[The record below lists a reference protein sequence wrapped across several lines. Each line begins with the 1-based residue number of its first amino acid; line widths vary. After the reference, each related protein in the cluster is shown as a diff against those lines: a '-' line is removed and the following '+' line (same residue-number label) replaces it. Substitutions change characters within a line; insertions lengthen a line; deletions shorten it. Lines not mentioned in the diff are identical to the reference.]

1 MLEQYFSANPIA
13 RAELVYQTR
22 SRPQVRR
29 WKRVATRITL
39 IAALTLACIL
49 AGGEFAGVVLYR
61 DPDPISRAFGVLNIL
76 PVATAFILHF
86 VLMIQTLSLS
96 ANSVAREKQANNWDM
111 LVLTGID
118 ARQIIRGKW
127 WATVRRMWPSYA
139 FLGVLR
145 AAVIIWFGASVS
157 RVYEI
162 SLMSFNYY
170 GGNIEL
176 ILPSAS
182 NFGVAAVSIFALTMI
197 NLPFTAACGVSA
209 ISARTRSSALTL
221 GRAIGTRLLILLAPS
236 LMGFLLAFPLAL
248 WRSQF
253 FAQIGGGTLVTLI
266 DNGLS
271 VGNQLVG
278 WEHTDPYV
286 DTSDKGDLVVVVF
299 LALAAYLLF
308 TVLLLRIAQWQATR
322 HNALPPL
329 SSTSAKTTY
338 NA

>member
-1 MLEQYFSANPIA
+1 M
-13 RAELVYQTR
+13 
-22 SRPQVRR
+22 SR
-29 WKRVATRITL
+29 IIL
-39 IAALTLACIL
+39 IAALTLALIL
-49 AGGEFAGVVLYR
+49 AGSEFAGVLLYR

-127 WATVRRMWPSYA
+127 WATVLRMWPMYA
-139 FLGVLR
+139 FLGILR
-145 AAVIIWFGASVS
+145 AAVIIWFGASLT

-162 SLMSFNYY
+162 SVMSMNFS
-170 GGNIEL
+170 GVPVDL
-176 ILPSAS
+176 ILPSPS
-182 NFGVAAVSIFALTMI
+182 NFAVAAASIFTLTMV

-209 ISARTRSSALTL
+209 ISAQTRNSALTL
-221 GRAIGTRLLILLAPS
+221 GRAIGTRLLILGVPALI
-236 LMGFLLAFPLAL
+236 GAFMTFALAL

-253 FAQIGGGTLVTLI
+253 FTDIVGGTLVTLL
-266 DNGLS
+266 DNGFS

-278 WEHTDPYV
+278 WEHMNPYV
-286 DTSDKGDLVVVVF
+286 DNSDKGYLVVVIL
-299 LALAAYLLF
+299 LAMVAYFLF
-308 TVLLLRIAQWQATR
+308 TALLLRMAEWQATR
-322 HNALPPL
+322 QNALPPL
-329 SSTSAKTTY
+329 SLSAAKHPY

>member
-1 MLEQYFSANPIA
+1 MLEDRFSANPIA
-13 RAELVYQTR
+13 RAELAYQIR

-29 WKRVATRITL
+29 WKRVITRIIL

-49 AGGEFAGVVLYR
+49 AGGEFAGVLLYR

-111 LVLTGID
+111 LVLTGVD

-127 WATVRRMWPSYA
+127 WATVRRMLPSYA

-145 AAVIIWFGASVS
+145 AAVIIWFGASVT
-157 RVYEI
+157 RVYEL

-170 GGNIEL
+170 NVPVEV

-182 NFGVAAVSIFALTMI
+182 NFGVAALSIFALTMV

-209 ISARTRSSALTL
+209 ISARTRNSALTL
-221 GRAIGTRLLILLAPS
+221 GRAIGIRLLVLLTPS
-236 LMGFLLAFPLAL
+236 LVSFFLAFPLAL
-248 WRSQF
+248 WRSTF

-278 WEHTDPYV
+278 WDHVDPYV
-286 DTSDKGDLVVVVF
+286 DTSDKGALVVVVLLVLIAYF
-299 LALAAYLLF
+299 LL
-308 TVLLLRIAQWQATR
+308 TVFLLRMAEWQATR
-322 HNALPPL
+322 QNALPPL
-329 SSTSAKTTY
+329 SSITAKTPY
-338 NA
+338 NS